1 MPEPNPSAQR
11 NLLAA
16 CAAAAAVMAAF
27 MLGQSA
33 TFANLAPWYVSL
45 LKPPYTPPNWVFG
58 PLWTALYLLIGISL
72 WRILRLPDGTQGRR
86 LALTYS
92 FIQLALSAAW
102 SWAFFA
108 AHSPLLGLI
117 DIYPLLACILLA
129 TAACLRVDTI
139 AGLCLLPLAAWV
151 AFASALNLAIWH
163 LNG

>member
-1 MPEPNPSAQR
+1 MTEPNPSVQR
-11 NLLAA
+11 SLLAA

-27 MLGQSA
+27 LLAQSA
-33 TFANLAPWYVSL
+33 TFANLAPWYAGL

-58 PLWTALYLLIGISL
+58 PVWTALYLLIGVSL
-72 WRILRLPDGTQGRR
+72 WRILRLPEATPGRR

-92 FIQLALSAAW
+92 FIQLALNAVW

-108 AHSPLLGLI
+108 LHSPLLGLV
-117 DIYPLLACILLA
+117 DIYPQLACILLA
-129 TAACLRVDTI
+129 AAACLRVDTI